1 VAALALAPLVA
12 HGGVGGAIVEALLA
26 ISVAAIFLAVYLRE
40 RRSGRSRDE
49 DDGAWIRPQERAVF
63 GHG

>member
-1 VAALALAPLVA
+1 VAALALTPFVA

-40 RRSGRSRDE
+40 RRGGRSRDE
-49 DDGAWIRPQERAVF
+49 DDEA
-63 GHG
+63 